1 MIIITEITDDPK
13 QKFTV
18 QREDNETFTLELEF
32 LEQQERWIYNISNL
46 VNSDIVINGSSI
58 VSNPNLLR
66 QFKRTLDFGI
76 SCTSEDGVDPSF
88 IDDFSSGRVELGIL
102 TEAEVQEIE
111 DDFFSVKVE
120 LVE

>member
-1 MIIITEITDDPK
+1 MIILTEITDDPK

-32 LEQQERWIYNISNL
+32 LDQQERWIYNISDIP
-46 VNSDIVINGSSI
+46 NSDIVINGSSI

-76 SCTSEDGVDPSF
+76 SCTSKDGDDPSF

-102 TEAEVQEIE
+102 TAAEVQKIE
-111 DDFFSVKVE
+111 DDFFSIKVE
-120 LVE
+120 